1 MNGVGLLD
9 HQRNTPP
16 SDNAVDPAQWLRRSN
31 QIIGSAAL
39 VLAIGAFG
47 FVIAMFGVSQQYE
60 AIRVALIE
68 MRHARVA
75 NFLLLEA
82 SIDAESGQRGYMLT
96 NDPHFLTSYERGR
109 AGALTALERLHAS
122 TSHVSSLR
130 ADVDRTDALTRAAL
144 NKLQIAVGLQEHG
157 SPRRQL
163 MAQFAESRAAMDD
176 LRAAAARL
184 RDALESVSE
193 DNRATE
199 RSRRITLYWI
209 GGLLGALTLL
219 AAGLTMWALQLERR
233 SWRNALEAL
242 ERANVAA
249 EEARARATAS
259 DLAKTRFLAV
269 ASHDMRQPL
278 HALTLYLSALDR
290 RVENTEAREIVAKME
305 RATHSMVSMF
315 STLLDLARIQV
326 DVITPEVETF
336 PLQDVLDRIVAE
348 HADGRVKAST
358 TTLQARTDSVLL
370 ERLLRN
376 LVGNAVKH
384 GGGAARI
391 EVRTIGDAAEIAVI
405 DNGPGIAPEDQQ
417 RIFDEFVRVDKSAN
431 ASGLGLG
438 LAIVKRIADVLDLP
452 LELRSAPGQG
462 ARFAVQV
469 PLADPAP
476 PSAKAE
482 VNEEASLAGA
492 DVLVLDD
499 DALAREAVA
508 GALRDLGANVRIC
521 ADEADASALLDSGM
535 RPSLLVMDFRIDG
548 ELLGIDIANRLRE
561 RFQPAPQVV
570 MITGDTGSDTLERLR
585 ASGHA
590 WLIKPVTPRDL
601 REVAMRRLQEA

>member
-1 MNGVGLLD
+1 MDFL
-9 HQRNTPP
+9 RNTPP
-16 SDNAVDPAQWLRRSN
+16 SDNAVDPSQWLKRSN

-60 AIRVALIE
+60 AVRTALRE
-68 MRHARVA
+68 MRDARAA
-75 NFLLLEA
+75 NYLLLQA
-82 SIDAESGQRGYMLT
+82 SIDAESGQRGFMLT
-96 NDPHFLTSYERGR
+96 NDPQFLEPYEHGR
-109 AGALTALERLHAS
+109 TAALDALGRLHAN
-122 TSHVSSLR
+122 TLHAPSLR
-130 ADVDRTDALTRAAL
+130 ADVDRTDVLTRTALT
-144 NKLQIAVGLQEHG
+144 KLQIAVDVQ
-157 SPRRQL
+157 RRGNLRPQL
-163 MAQFAESRAAMDD
+163 MAHLAESRAAMDE
-176 LRAAAARL
+176 LRASAARL
-184 RDALESVSE
+184 RDSIESVSE

-199 RSRRITLYWI
+199 RSRRLTLYWI

-249 EEARARATAS
+249 EQARARAAAS

-278 HALTLYLSALDR
+278 HALTLYLSALDK
-290 RVENTEAREIVAKME
+290 RVQNADARDILAKME

-315 STLLDLARIQV
+315 STLLDLARIQA
-326 DVITPEVETF
+326 DVITPELEVF
-336 PLQDVLDRIVAE
+336 PLQEVLDRIVAE
-348 HADGRVKAST
+348 HADGRVKASA
-358 TTLQARTDSVLL
+358 TTLQMSTDSVLL

-391 EVRTIGDAAEIAVI
+391 EVRALGGVVEVAVV
-405 DNGPGIAPEDQQ
+405 DDGPGIAPEDQE
-417 RIFDEFVRVDKSAN
+417 RIFDEFVRVDKTAN

-438 LAIVKRIADVLDLP
+438 LAIVKRIADLLNLP
-452 LELRSAPGQG
+452 LELRSAPGEG
-462 ARFAVQV
+462 ARFAVRV
-469 PLADPAP
+469 PIADVAP
-476 PSAKAE
+476 PDADDDAS
-482 VNEEASLAGA
+482 EEETLAGA
-492 DVLVLDD
+492 SVLVMDD

-508 GALRDLGANVRIC
+508 GALRDLGANVRVC
-521 ADEADASALLDSGM
+521 ADEAGAAALLESGM

-548 ELLGIDIANRLRE
+548 ELLGIDIANRLRA
-561 RFQPAPQVV
+561 RFQPAPHVV
-570 MITGDTGSDTLERLR
+570 MITGDTGPDTLERLR

-601 REVAMRRLQEA
+601 RDVALRQLQEA